1 VYQAL
6 LTRKYLT
13 SKVMPLLAI
22 AAVSLSVATVLVTW
36 SVMGGFLKTLMA
48 SGRGVIG
55 DVAITWPNVG
65 FAHHDD
71 LIDRLVTDP
80 AVESATPVIETFG
93 MLQLPS
99 GLVKSV
105 MVQGVEPIGYDQV
118 TGFYETI
125 WWKPIEKRLGRDS
138 DRYDLRVVGSET
150 DDDATRSD
158 GKAQN
163 RQVLQRVEAQGKSMT
178 RNDPETEL
186 AEPGVVMGIHVSG
199 VNRRTSGGVY
209 IAYASNQFLAD
220 GGVGITSNFMPAD
233 GTVGLTLLQLDSA
246 GTPVDAVTRRLP
258 VANESFTGVY
268 EVDSQV
274 VLVRLDWLQ
283 GVLNMDEARRVDPDW
298 DPRSAQPT
306 VDPVTGELTMPT
318 APVVGVDPA
327 RVTSVLVRGV
337 DVGGGG
343 PPDPEAFKKLVKG
356 IYEGFAADHVGEVP
370 AAYDIQI
377 QTWEDKNQTLIAAVK
392 KETGVVLF
400 VFGLVCFTTVFL
412 VLAIF
417 WSMVSEKTKDI
428 GVLRSLGAGTWGV
441 AGLWLSYGA
450 AIGVVGSGLGTAAG
464 AMVAV
469 NIDSIHSWMGE
480 TFGLVIWDPSVY
492 YFTEVPHDLAAHKL
506 IIVATTGV
514 LTCLV
519 GAAWPAARAARMDPV
534 RALRFE

>member
-1 VYQAL
+1 
-6 LTRKYLT
+6 
-13 SKVMPLLAI
+13 MPLLAI

-36 SVMGGFLKTLMA
+36 SVMGGFLQTLKA

-65 FAHHDD
+65 FAHYEE
-71 LIDRLVTDP
+71 LIERLEADP

-105 MVQGVEPIGYDQV
+105 LVQGVEPEGYDQV
-118 TGFYETI
+118 TGFYKTL
-125 WWKPIEKRLGRDS
+125 WWKPVEERLGRDS
-138 DRYDLRVVGSET
+138 DRYDLRVVGPEA
-150 DDDATRSD
+150 DDDAFWADR
-158 GKAQN
+158 KAED
-163 RQVLQRVEAQGKSMT
+163 RQTLERVLAQGLSMS
-178 RNDPETEL
+178 RRDPQTGL
-186 AEPGVVMGIHVSG
+186 DEPGVVMGIHVSG
-199 VNRRTSGGVY
+199 TNRRTSGGVY
-209 IAYASNQFLAD
+209 IPYASTKFEAD
-220 GGVGITSNFMPAD
+220 GGVGITANFMPAD
-233 GTVGLTLLQLDSA
+233 GTIGMTLLQLDSA
-246 GTPVDAVTRRLP
+246 GTPVDAITRRLP

-298 DPRSAQPT
+298 DPRTAQPT
-306 VDPVTGELTMPT
+306 VDPVTGELTMPA

-327 RVTSVLVRGV
+327 RATSVLIRGV
-337 DVGGGG
+337 GE
-343 PPDPEAFKKLVKG
+343 PDPEALKVLVREV
-356 IYEGFAADHVGEVP
+356 YDAFAEDHVGQVP
-370 AAYDIQI
+370 LTLDIQL
-377 QTWEDKNQTLIAAVK
+377 QTWEDKNRTLIAAVE

-450 AIGVVGSGLGTAAG
+450 AIGVVGSGLGTLAG

-469 NIDSIHSWMGE
+469 NIDAIHSWMGE

-492 YFTEVPHDLAAHKL
+492 YFTEVPHDVAPHKV
-506 IIVATTGV
+506 IIVAATGV